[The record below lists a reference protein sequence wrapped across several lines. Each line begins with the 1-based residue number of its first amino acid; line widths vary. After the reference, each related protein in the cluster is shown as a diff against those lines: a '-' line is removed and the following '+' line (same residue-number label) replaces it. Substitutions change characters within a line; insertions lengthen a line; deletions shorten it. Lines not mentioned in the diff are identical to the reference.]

1 MEHTKSKIKKK
12 KKRRKHLCYK
22 ATLGTSYGFKVV
34 FKQIFDGD
42 KLPLGTYV
50 EEGTSLDSMCSV
62 LEEMAVAGEGEV
74 VLEEGRCM
82 PQTLSVS
89 LVPGLIT
96 TRF

>member
-1 MEHTKSKIKKK
+1 MPSSPPTELVLSGTVPSWMS
-12 KKRRKHLCYK
+12 
-22 ATLGTSYGFKVV
+22 LGTFGLTEAEELGSVEFM
-34 FKQIFDGD
+34 
-42 KLPLGTYV
+42 PLGTYV